1 MRTHSLYLRVAA
13 AGVTAACA
21 AALLLAAGPA
31 AAAPAGKARHAPM
44 DIGARERS
52 LGIQQ
57 VPKGSANSARRATAA
72 ANPYLADGADP
83 ATVDW
88 STWQANMAVAGKAR
102 EASRAAP
109 PSPLEVSEAENGA
122 AGTNNTAGNAE
133 LISELGTGSL
143 DNPAAELTGE
153 LAAPASAPVAIPSAA
168 EDNGSITLAG
178 RLELATKGTTK
189 LTGVLGDGPHGIGS
203 NDEVADGTG
212 DFDFYRV
219 DGDAG
224 DFVTIDLDTPSGG
237 SLDSVLVLWT
247 AAGQS
252 ILSNDD
258 FGGSTDSL
266 LTYQLPTNGPFY
278 VSVAGFGDSVPYDP
292 FDSSTGFGGGSTG
305 DYSLTASTRSD
316 VDTYAVNLD
325 PGDVLGLSV
334 TGAAGRLEVHDP
346 ADTLVLRSA
355 QDTSAIYPASSPL
368 PGGGNAV
375 LAYVADSGGHYTF
388 RVLGGQGDY
397 QVRAEV
403 YRAGGGTTHVI
414 QRIYLDFDNLCVNTG
429 VFGSSRGDQTLSPMS
444 SFLPNWGLLPSDKSA
459 VISAVVATVKENLST
474 DPRMRNSTAVIKVLN
489 SRDNKDPM
497 GQPGVSRVIVGGT
510 VDQFGFWTVGLAQSV
525 DPGNFAPG
533 ESAVVLLDQMSA
545 PAANNNAASLNGYMT
560 SRSDRIAF
568 IGHALGNVVSHEA
581 GHLLGSFHTDQS
593 DAMVNL
599 MDQGGNA
606 ATMYGVGPDGIGGTS
621 DDVDVDFGDDAY
633 SPAEGLAGTQDTMAV
648 TAFGLTKG

>member
-1 MRTHSLYLRVAA
+1 MTE
-13 AGVTAACA
+13 T
-21 AALLLAAGPA
+21 
-31 AAAPAGKARHAPM
+31 
-44 DIGARERS
+44 
-52 LGIQQ
+52 
-57 VPKGSANSARRATAA
+57 
-72 ANPYLADGADP
+72 
-83 ATVDW
+83 
-88 STWQANMAVAGKAR
+88 
-102 EASRAAP
+102 EA
-109 PSPLEVSEAENGA
+109 GA
-122 AGTNNTAGNAE
+122 AGTNNTAKTAE
-133 LISELGTGSL
+133 LIPALGTGAA
-143 DNPAAELTGE
+143 DNPAAQLTGE
-153 LAAPASAPVAIPSAA
+153 LAAPAAAPVAIPGAA
-168 EDNGSITLAG
+168 EDNGSIPLAG
-178 RLELATKGTTK
+178 DLDLSTATTTK

-203 NDEVADGTG
+203 NDEIADGTG

-219 DGDAG
+219 DGKAG
-224 DFVTIDLDTPSGG
+224 DFVTLDLDTPSGG

-247 AAGQS
+247 ADGQS
-252 ILSNDD
+252 VLSNDD

-266 LTYQLPTNGPFY
+266 LTYQLPADGPYY

-305 DYSLTASTRSD
+305 DYSLTASTGAD

-325 PGDVLGLSV
+325 AGDVVGLSV

-346 ADTLVLRSA
+346 ADGLVLRSA

-368 PGGGNAV
+368 PGGGSAV
-375 LAYVADSGGHYTF
+375 LAYVADSGGRYTF

-397 QVRAEV
+397 QVTAEI

-414 QRIYLDFDNLCVNTG
+414 QKVYLDFDNLCVNTG
-429 VFGSSRGDQTLSPMS
+429 IFGSFMGDQTMSPMS
-444 SFLPNWGLLPSDKSA
+444 SFLPRWGLLPSDKGA
-459 VISAVVATVKENLST
+459 VISAVVATVKENLSS
-474 DPRMRNSTAVIKVLN
+474 DPRLTNSMAVIKVLN

-510 VDQFGFWTVGLAQSV
+510 IDQLGFWTVGLAESV

-545 PAANNNAASLNGYMT
+545 PAEDNNDASLNGYLT
-560 SRSDRIAF
+560 SKSDRIAF

-593 DAMVNL
+593 DATANL
-599 MDQGGNA
+599 MDAGGNA
-606 ATMYGVGPDGIGGTS
+606 PMMYGVGPDGIGGTG

-633 SPAEGLAGTQDTMAV
+633 SPGEGLTGTQDTMAV